1 VLNLSNSTNKILKL
15 NFEGNQLDELNSSYK
30 YYAVGYPAAQWYLHQ
45 WVGVDQATGDPLW
58 MYADGTVST
67 TPPAS
72 NYSTSQLN
80 KFICGTS
87 LPTVYGSLSN
97 NLSYKNFDLDFMFNF
112 SIGSKMMNS
121 TRANLLSYAL
131 DNANN
136 LGAEI
141 MSFWQLP
148 GQVTDIPKLNN
159 ASIINGYD
167 YTSAVTTTR
176 FL

>member
-1 VLNLSNSTNKILKL
+1 
-15 NFEGNQLDELNSSYK
+15 
-30 YYAVGYPAAQWYLHQ
+30 
-45 WVGVDQATGDPLW
+45 
-58 MYADGTVST
+58 
-67 TPPAS
+67 
-72 NYSTSQLN
+72 
-80 KFICGTS
+80 
-87 LPTVYGSLSN
+87 
-97 NLSYKNFDLDFMFNF
+97 MFNF

-176 FL
+176 FLEDNSYLRLKSVTLAYNFPQTVLKKTGLFRQLRLFVTATNLFTVTKYSGIDPEVSAFGSSALSSSYDNMTMPQSRSYQFGLRAGF